1 MPQTSTTSPAAPN
14 PEPQPD
20 TTASAPPSSGELD
33 LNRYRV
39 PQSFSA
45 TGAVKQM
52 LNSVPV
58 RKPGKQAFIY
68 LLPGEE
74 WTTTVPALITEEDRA
89 YYLLTPEV
97 AANEDPE
104 LIKIVRL
111 STYIERS
118 GVIALWPVN
127 LSREGRSN
135 PWTDSA
141 LDIVA
146 NMTGRWLN
154 VRASQAHGAYLVS
167 EPAMTFPAPAVP
179 AYSLA
184 RLVTVAFKGKVIDS
198 NDHPVLQRLRG
209 EI

>member
-1 MPQTSTTSPAAPN
+1 MSAPQ
-14 PEPQPD
+14 PEP
-20 TTASAPPSSGELD
+20 TATASHFSGELD

-45 TGAVKQM
+45 TGAVKQT

-58 RKPGKQAFIY
+58 RKPGKQAFIF

-74 WTTTVPALITEEDRA
+74 WTTTVPALVTEEDRA

-127 LSREGRSN
+127 LSRDGHSN
-135 PWTDSA
+135 PWTDSV
-141 LDIVA
+141 LDIVT

-154 VRASQAHGAYLVS
+154 VRASQSHGAYLVS
-167 EPAMTFPAPAVP
+167 EPAMVFPEPAVP

-184 RLVTVAFKGKVIDS
+184 RLASVAFKGKVIDTS
-198 NDHPVLQRLRG
+198 DHIVLKRLRG
-209 EI
+209 EV